1 MARRYLRDELHAQL
15 VASVRDGAKL
25 LAGWNPIDGPGA
37 MGVSWAIWG
46 CTNSPTSRR
55 SGQKYDGVVLARSG
69 KYHIEFPSLEVG
81 VSCFETPV
89 YSSESTRSM

>member
-1 MARRYLRDELHAQL
+1 
-15 VASVRDGAKL
+15 
-25 LAGWNPIDGPGA
+25 

-55 SGQKYDGVVLARSG
+55 SGPARPKPETIQKYGDKVLARSG
-69 KYHIEFPSLEVG
+69 KYQIEFPSLEVG